1 MKINKKI
8 KAFMSIIMACFMCV
22 GVLLSIKADVYADSS
37 KEYVYDNA
45 GILTSD
51 EVSKLKSQCKKASE
65 DSECD
70 IVIITTNI
78 GHDGSTMDSYLKKF
92 LDDNG
97 YSQNAVIYGVDMQS
111 RADRMYTQGK
121 AGTDISQGTIDDIRE
136 ACEEKLSDKD
146 YYKAFSKYIKNM
158 NMCMTTSIVK
168 KLTYKMWIKLLIA
181 SGVAVAAVLTMMH
194 NAKARMTVSSTEYT
208 KTITLRLMTEE
219 TCSLIQ
225 QLLQDILSTTI
236 AAEAAAE
243 AVETVAPADISK
255 NIKAGT
261 AINCIRLFDVNG

>member
-1 MKINKKI
+1 MIKINKKI
-8 KAFMSIIMACFMCV
+8 MAFMSAIIACIMCV
-22 GVLLSIKADVYADSS
+22 VMLFSIKTDVYADSS

-45 GILTSD
+45 GILTAD
-51 EVSKLKSQCKKASE
+51 EISKLKSQCKKASE

-78 GHDGSTMDSYLKKF
+78 GHDGSTMDSYLKQF

-97 YSQNAVIYGVDMQS
+97 YSQDAVIYGVDMKS

-121 AGTDISQGTIDDIRE
+121 AGSDISQDTIDGIGE
-136 ACEEKLSDKD
+136 KCEGYLSDKD
-146 YYKAFSKYIKNM
+146 YYKAFSTYIKKM

-181 SGVAVAAVLTMMH
+181 LGAAVTAVLIMMH

-208 KTITLRLMTEE
+208 KDHNFKVNDRRDVFIN
-219 TCSLIQ
+219 
-225 QLLQDILSTTI
+225 TTVVTRHI
-236 AAEAAAE
+236 EHNN
-243 AVETVAPADISK
+243 SSSSSGGGGG
-255 NIKAGT
+255 NSGSGGH
-261 AINCIRLFDVNG
+261 F

>member
-22 GVLLSIKADVYADSS
+22 GVLLSIKTDVYADSS

-181 SGVAVAAVLTMMH
+181 
-194 NAKARMTVSSTEYT
+194 
-208 KTITLRLMTEE
+208 
-219 TCSLIQ
+219 
-225 QLLQDILSTTI
+225 
-236 AAEAAAE
+236 
-243 AVETVAPADISK
+243 
-255 NIKAGT
+255 
-261 AINCIRLFDVNG
+261 

>member
-1 MKINKKI
+1 MMKINKKI

-22 GVLLSIKADVYADSS
+22 GVLLSIKTDVYADSS

-92 LDDNG
+92 LDD
-97 YSQNAVIYGVDMQS
+97 
-111 RADRMYTQGK
+111 
-121 AGTDISQGTIDDIRE
+121 ISQGTIDDIRE
-136 ACEEKLSDKD
+136 ACEEKLSDKA
-146 YYKAFSKYIKNM
+146 YYKAFSKYVKNM
-158 NMCMTTSIVK
+158 NMCMTTSVVK

-208 KTITLRLMTEE
+208 KDHNFKVNDRRDVFIN
-219 TCSLIQ
+219 
-225 QLLQDILSTTI
+225 TTVVTRHI
-236 AAEAAAE
+236 EHNN
-243 AVETVAPADISK
+243 SSGSSGGGGG
-255 NIKAGT
+255 NSGSGGH
-261 AINCIRLFDVNG
+261 F

>member
-1 MKINKKI
+1 MMKISRKM
-8 KAFMSIIMACFMCV
+8 KALMSIIMACIMCV
-22 GVLLSIKADVYADSS
+22 GVLFSMKSDVYADSS

-45 GILTSD
+45 GILTAD
-51 EVSKLKSQCKKASE
+51 EISKLKSQCKKASA

-78 GHDGSTMDSYLKKF
+78 GHDGSTMDSYLKQF

-97 YSQNAVIYGVDMQS
+97 YSQNAVIYGVDMKS

-121 AGTDISQGTIDDIRE
+121 AGTDISQETIDDIRK
-136 ACEEKLSDKD
+136 ACGEKLSDKE
-146 YYKAFSKYIKNM
+146 YYTAFSKYVKNM

-208 KTITLRLMTEE
+208 KDHNFKVNDRRDVFIN
-219 TCSLIQ
+219 
-225 QLLQDILSTTI
+225 TTVVTRHI
-236 AAEAAAE
+236 EHNN
-243 AVETVAPADISK
+243 SSGSSGGGGG
-255 NIKAGT
+255 NSGSGGH
-261 AINCIRLFDVNG
+261 F

>member
-1 MKINKKI
+1 MMKINKKI

-97 YSQNAVIYGVDMQS
+97 VKHYEIYGPLFFGSTTAFLEKFDPVGDPLKVVVDFKESKVVDMSAIDALNKLSQRYSKQGKTVHLRHLSPDCRKLLSNADAVI
-111 RADRMYTQGK
+111 
-121 AGTDISQGTIDDIRE
+121 DI
-136 ACEEKLSDKD
+136 
-146 YYKAFSKYIKNM
+146 
-158 NMCMTTSIVK
+158 
-168 KLTYKMWIKLLIA
+168 
-181 SGVAVAAVLTMMH
+181 H
-194 NAKARMTVSSTEYT
+194 
-208 KTITLRLMTEE
+208 
-219 TCSLIQ
+219 
-225 QLLQDILSTTI
+225 ILEDPSY
-236 AAEAAAE
+236 
-243 AVETVAPADISK
+243 VVMK
-255 NIKAGT
+255 
-261 AINCIRLFDVNG
+261 